1 MQLQPKHVQPVV
13 MAGMMAFIM
22 TAFITWLNLGWRP
35 DFLSLWARAFV
46 VAWPVASLAAFVA
59 SPLAPKVTQ
68 AIIRRLNASRT

>member
-13 MAGMMAFIM
+13 MAGIM
-22 TAFITWLNLGWRP
+22 AFITWLNLGWRP

-59 SPLAPKVTQ
+59 SPIAPRVTQ
-68 AIIRRLNASRT
+68 AIIRRLNRLA